1 MNVRWTITHREV
13 ALESARE
20 EALARKAAMVEE
32 LRKAEVV
39 RDRLQSLDDMA
50 RVYPEGHDMRVL
62 LEELHLEGVLR
73 AVEEEIQSLRD
84 ALIHPGGT

>member
-1 MNVRWTITHREV
+1 M
-13 ALESARE
+13 ESARE

-39 RDRLQSLDDMA
+39 RDRLQGLDDMA

-73 AVEEEIQSLRD
+73 AVEEKIQSLRD